1 MLTLG
6 REGKENSVKL
16 KCVIR
21 SSAQGRAHKTTKLDA
36 EMYVFGSRLC
46 YSKRSGHRK
55 AALEV
60 ADDGLTA
67 GKEIVGSR

>member
-16 KCVIR
+16 KCVI

-36 EMYVFGSRLC
+36 EMYVFG
-46 YSKRSGHRK
+46 YVVVSGRATEK
-55 AALEV
+55 QL
-60 ADDGLTA
+60 
-67 GKEIVGSR
+67 

>member
-16 KCVIR
+16 KCVI

>member
-6 REGKENSVKL
+6 REGGKENSVKL
-16 KCVIR
+16 KCVI
-21 SSAQGRAHKTTKLDA
+21 SSAQGRGTQDYKTGCRN
-36 EMYVFGSRLC
+36 VC
-46 YSKRSGHRK
+46 SKRSGHRK

>member
-36 EMYVFGSRLC
+36 EMYVFG
-46 YSKRSGHRK
+46 YVVVSGRATEK
-55 AALEV
+55 QL
-60 ADDGLTA
+60 
-67 GKEIVGSR
+67 

>member
-16 KCVIR
+16 KCVI

-36 EMYVFGSRLC
+36 EMYVFG
-46 YSKRSGHRK
+46 YVVSGRATEK
-55 AALEV
+55 QL
-60 ADDGLTA
+60 
-67 GKEIVGSR
+67 

>member
-16 KCVIR
+16 KCVI
-21 SSAQGRAHKTTKLDA
+21 SPAQGRGTQDYKTGCRN
-36 EMYVFGSRLC
+36 VCVRLC
-46 YSKRSGHRK
+46 SKRSGHRK